1 MPRTFFS
8 FVFSVPSSFCAFLAC
23 RFSVFAVNCRRGGQD
38 CVLVLR
44 VHMDT
49 DLELEES
56 LWRLSVR
63 RLWSRRMCSL
73 SRLLIVVRE
82 GSRRR
87 GRRSLRVQGAIRA
100 AGAITPEMAI

>member
-1 MPRTFFS
+1 MGRTFFS

-73 SRLLIVVRE
+73 SRLLIVVGWRKWQDAAAPA
-82 GSRRR
+82 SK
-87 GRRSLRVQGAIRA
+87 GRYALRARSL
-100 AGAITPEMAI
+100 PEW